1 MLNNKW
7 TVVLKKCS
15 TNSVGLKLLTENE
28 WMNEWM
34 NEYINWIKSLKN
46 YSHFKTNKK

>member
-28 WMNEWM
+28 WMNEWIHKL
-34 NEYINWIKSLKN
+34 NKI
-46 YSHFKTNKK
+46 FKKL